1 MSFSKTNCH
10 LEDNLQVIIRGCIAG
25 DRISQ
30 GRLYHLFSS
39 DMFGTCVWYA
49 RNREEAEEILQDG
62 FLRVFKYLHTYKG
75 HGSFI
80 GWLRRTMISAA
91 LTKYRN
97 KSSNLWVVANYD
109 DENQEISQQASFVS
123 NYDEKLL
130 IQLIQ
135 NLPPAYRM
143 VFNLYVFEG
152 YTHKEIAQALRIS
165 EGTSKSN
172 LFDARKILQKALNVK
187 SSVASSKIV

>member
-1 MSFSKTNCH
+1 MSFTKTN
-10 LEDNLQVIIRGCIAG
+10 LELKDNLPVIIRGCLAG

-30 GRLYHLFSS
+30 GQLYNLFSN

-75 HGSFI
+75 QGSFI
-80 GWLRRTMISAA
+80 GWLRKVMISAA

-97 KSSNLWVVANYD
+97 KSSNLWIVEDYD
-109 DENQEISQQASFVS
+109 DEIQEIPEQASFVS

-143 VFNLYVFEG
+143 GFNLFVFEG
-152 YTHKEIAQALRIS
+152 YTHKEIAHALNIS

-172 LFDARKILQKALNVK
+172 LFDARKILQRALRTN
-187 SSVASSKIV
+187 SSTASSKIV